1 LRPLRNE
8 AEVSVK
14 ALMKWAIV
22 AVVMT
27 LGVVLYITV
36 RNAAKVERIH

>member
-1 LRPLRNE
+1 MQFMNDREGFVRVL
-8 AEVSVK
+8 K
-14 ALMKWAIV
+14 KWAIV

-36 RNAAKVERIH
+36 RNVAKGERTR